1 MKTQCRCLTPIVILH
16 AVASIAIGQ
25 TNVPW
30 RQMASIYGR
39 LSMPVPPTEY
49 APCVVEF
56 YGKRIAFASRE
67 GRDDRFYVGH
77 DIYSRTT
84 PVLRSVRWLDG
95 DFVPQDIQIL
105 TVLPFNNPFISNNG
119 LATAIQCHMR
129 GLTNLA
135 THLAKVSLE
144 QGCGTQYG
152 LFWTPPNADWI
163 EATYRMAWS
172 FWGERLLA
180 PEVPRAAALTNM
192 NIILSSC
199 PALWSTGRSRPG
211 KEASRTNDVYRLMT
225 RLARTVEWEREVA
238 AGLRERDKSD
248 ALVDVSYP
256 SSADLALRPDHLHHD
271 DSAFKMF
278 VFAPKD
284 SGIDDLLEQHI
295 DDERLTRAYRPMHMN
310 MEARHLSVGDLVKD
324 IIKRRS
330 GQTDASGTAIEDATP
345 NP

>member
-1 MKTQCRCLTPIVILH
+1 
-16 AVASIAIGQ
+16 
-25 TNVPW
+25 
-30 RQMASIYGR
+30 MASIYER
-39 LSMPVPPTEY
+39 LSMPVPPAEY
-49 APCVVEF
+49 VPCVVIMFENRNAP
-56 YGKRIAFASRE
+56 YIAYASSLE
-67 GRDDRFYVGH
+67 GADSIYVGH
-77 DIYSRTT
+77 DILSRTSS
-84 PVLRSVRWLDG
+84 VLRIASWLNADY
-95 DFVPQDIQIL
+95 VPQNYEMR
-105 TVLPFNNPFISNNG
+105 TVLPFINPFVSNNG

-129 GLTNLA
+129 GLTNVA

-192 NIILSSC
+192 NIILASC

-211 KEASRTNDVYRLMT
+211 KDASRTNDVSRLMT
-225 RLARTVEWEREVA
+225 RLAKTVEWEHEVVS
-238 AGLRERDKSD
+238 GLRARSVID

-256 SSADLALRPDHLHHD
+256 AKADLGLRHMHSPYD
-271 DSAFKMF
+271 AAPFKMF
-278 VFAPKD
+278 VSAPKD
-284 SGIDDLLEQHI
+284 SGIDDLLRQHTN
-295 DDERLTRAYRPMHMN
+295 DVRLTRAYKHAYMN
-310 MEARHLSVGDLVKD
+310 MEAKHLSVGDLVKD

-330 GQTDASGTAIEDATP
+330 GQTDVSGTAIENATP